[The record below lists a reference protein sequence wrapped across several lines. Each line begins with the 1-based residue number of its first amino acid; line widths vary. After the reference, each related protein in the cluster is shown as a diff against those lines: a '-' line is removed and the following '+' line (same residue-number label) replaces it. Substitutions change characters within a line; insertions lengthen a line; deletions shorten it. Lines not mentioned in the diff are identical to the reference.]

1 MKTHTIADAKRLSVD
16 PATVAAVNTYLLA
29 KARAEVWR
37 DQVEPVQ
44 REMLKRIGAIYGP
57 RYGKLEGTPIVDLTD
72 SWLMSDEQHTEWC
85 RLLEAEYRSRGWL
98 SDSDDVG
105 VCPLL
110 KAEDLARKAARAM
123 LEAASAII
131 DTFEPD
137 GLICSGLE
145 NYRKGRD
152 LVVGLIVNAPTYR
165 RPSMP
170 VAV

>member
-1 MKTHTIADAKRLSVD
+1 MKDYTISHVKRLSVD

-29 KARAEVWR
+29 KAHAEVWR
-37 DQVEPVQ
+37 DRVEPVQ

-57 RYGKLEGTPIVDLTD
+57 RYGKLESTPIVDLKD

-85 RLLEAEYRSRGWL
+85 RLLDAEYRSRGWL

-110 KAEDLARKAARAM
+110 KAEELQRQAARAV
-123 LEAASAII
+123 LLGASAII
-131 DTFEPD
+131 EHLEPHR
-137 GLICSGLE
+137 LICSGLE
-145 NYRKGRD
+145 NYRKGLD
-152 LVVGLIVNAPTYR
+152 LVVSLIVNAPTYR
-165 RPSMP
+165 RPPMP